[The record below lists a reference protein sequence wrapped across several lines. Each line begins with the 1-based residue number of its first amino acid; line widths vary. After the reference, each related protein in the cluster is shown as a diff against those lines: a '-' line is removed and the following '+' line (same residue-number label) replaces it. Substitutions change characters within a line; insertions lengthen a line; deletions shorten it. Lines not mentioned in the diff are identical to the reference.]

1 MKKYFFIVLV
11 FMLFLGVKYTF
22 SQSNPCC
29 DFYDTGQEL
38 GIESETFG
46 IALGDI
52 DNDGDIDAVTVDAY
66 DDMEV
71 YLNDG
76 TGVFT
81 FDQTYGSSESWF
93 GVYLK
98 DVDLDSDLDIIV
110 AGFYSGS
117 GCEVWK
123 NNGLGDF
130 TLSQGNIAS
139 SFGMEE
145 LAISDV
151 NDDGYPDIFAPAYSG
166 GHSEVWLNDGT
177 GVFTDSNQELDGSS
191 CTQAVLAD
199 LDGDDDLDAFV
210 SRTNGSSNMV
220 WINDGAGIFT
230 DSGQE
235 LGNSFS
241 TGADA
246 TDVDGDGDVDIVVS
260 NWQVPSQVWLNDG
273 NAGFSP
279 GNEIQN
285 NNYAKSIIILDI
297 DYDYDADVII
307 GSYGSNGLQV
317 WSNDGL
323 GSYTLCYENEGSLYA
338 HDLAVADLN
347 NDWMPD
353 IWTGNFSSS
362 GGDHVFFQETP
373 VFVYDT
379 LYLCQGDSVFVGGGW
394 QSGEGDFL
402 ETINCDTLSWYHV
415 SEVMIDTSI
424 TQSNDTLFAQ
434 PGYSG
439 YQWIDCENMEP
450 ISGATN
456 YFYISTQMVGWYAV
470 EITNQSCVDTSNC
483 QWVILEGTHDIFK
496 DGFTI
501 SPNPAT
507 LSVSIFNP
515 RAGYSKISLFDLTGR
530 KMIQKPIHDKWTELD
545 ISKLQRGI
553 YLLKIEM
560 GDYTVI
566 QKLVKE

>member
-1 MKKYFFIVLV
+1 MKKHFHIALVL
-11 FMLFLGVKYTF
+11 LLNLSINYTF

-38 GIESETFG
+38 GVESETFG
-46 IALGDI
+46 VALGDI
-52 DNDGDIDAVTVDAY
+52 DNDGDVDAVTVDAY

-93 GVYLK
+93 GVYLV
-98 DVDLDSDLDIIV
+98 DVDMDDDLDIIV

-123 NNGLGDF
+123 NDGLGDF
-130 TLSQGNIAS
+130 NKTQGNIAS

-145 LAISDV
+145 LAIGDV
-151 NDDGYPDIFAPAYSG
+151 NGDGSPDIFAPAYSG

-177 GVFTDSNQELDGSS
+177 GNFNDSNQDLDGSS
-191 CTQAVLAD
+191 CTQSVLSD
-199 LDGDDDLDAFV
+199 LDGDNDLDAFV
-210 SRTNGSSNMV
+210 SRTNGAFNMV
-220 WINDGAGIFT
+220 WINDGTGVFT
-230 DSGQE
+230 NSGQE
-235 LGNSFS
+235 LGSAFS

-246 TDVDGDGDVDIVVS
+246 ADVDDDGDMDIVVS

-273 NAGFSP
+273 NAVFSP
-279 GNEIQN
+279 GFQIQN
-285 NNYAKSIIILDI
+285 SNYAKSIILKDI
-297 DYDYDADVII
+297 DYDYDDDVII

-323 GSYTLCYENEGSLYA
+323 GSFTLCYENEGSLYA
-338 HDLAVADLN
+338 HDLSVTDLN

-353 IWTGNFSSS
+353 IWVGNFSSS

-379 LYLCQGDSVFVGGGW
+379 VYLCQVDSVYVGGGW

-402 ETINCDTLSWYHV
+402 ETINCDTLSWYHL
-415 SEVMIDTSI
+415 SEVLIDTSI
-424 TQSNDTLFAQ
+424 TQINDTLFAVF
-434 PGYSG
+434 GYSG
-439 YQWIDCENMEP
+439 YQWFNCENMEP
-450 ISGATN
+450 ISGAN
-456 YFYISTQMVGWYAV
+456 DYYLLPDQSGSYAV
-470 EITNQSCVDTSNC
+470 EISEQTCADTSNC
-483 QWVILEGTHDIFK
+483 YFVLISGEHNRITRHIV
-496 DGFTI
+496 I

-507 LSVSIFNP
+507 SFVRILNSQPEYGMIF
-515 RAGYSKISLFDLTGR
+515 LFDLTGR
-530 KMIQKPIHDKWTELD
+530 NLIQESIHGQWVELD
-545 ISKLQRGI
+545 LSSLLLGI
-553 YLLKIEM
+553 YILKIEM
-560 GDYTVI
+560 ENYSVI
-566 QKLVKE
+566 EKLVKE